1 MKQKY
6 IKNSEKTDINKWYS
20 SEEFLR
26 EKGLAYF
33 AVFKGTE
40 MYLYYVFDTESDK
53 GAGYSNMI
61 NYQKDRRKGVLY
73 EMDGAKWCSFFEN
86 EGKDFYFIIL
96 GS

>member
-1 MKQKY
+1 M
-6 IKNSEKTDINKWYS
+6 NEKEDIPDNKWYS
-20 SEEFLR
+20 SEDSLK
-26 EKGLAYF
+26 KGGVAYF

-40 MYLYYVFDTESDK
+40 MYVYYVFDTESDK

-61 NYQKDRRKGVLY
+61 KYQKDERKGVLY
-73 EMDGAKWCSFFEN
+73 VMDGVKWCSFFEK